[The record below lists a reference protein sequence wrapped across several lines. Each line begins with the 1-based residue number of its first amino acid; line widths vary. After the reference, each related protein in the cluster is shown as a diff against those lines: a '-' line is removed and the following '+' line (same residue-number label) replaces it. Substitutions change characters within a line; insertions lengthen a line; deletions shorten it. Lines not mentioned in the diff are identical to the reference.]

1 MIASPLKKSASY
13 APIPLGQDA
22 STKALPPVL
31 CILVLLGVVL
41 LAAGLL
47 STRFFSSWQAEL
59 SGKATIQVLPLDERS
74 LPFDARVQAALKLAQ
89 AQDHLVTQAEIIE
102 QSEMQGLLAPWLG
115 EGADLGLLPV
125 PALIAI
131 ELKKEVSVRDLS
143 PLRAEVEK
151 IAGASLDD
159 HTSWLV
165 SVRQSLMLLSLA
177 IYALVALVL
186 CAVVLIVFLLTR
198 AGLGRY
204 GQVVSLLHLVGAED
218 SFIIRQFVRHMLKL
232 AGKGVA
238 AGLLLAALVVWTML
252 WQLQQLLPEQ
262 TGFAIELAVGM
273 LLFAVLILGLVWQTT
288 KATAKA
294 MLADIF

>member
-1 MIASPLKKSASY
+1 MIFSSAKTSSSY

-74 LPFDARVQAALKLAQ
+74 IPFEDRVQAALKLAQ
-89 AQDHLVTQAEIIE
+89 AQNHLVVQAEIIG
-102 QSEMQGLLAPWLG
+102 QTEMQGLLAPWLG

-131 ELKKEVSVRDLS
+131 ELKQDITVRDLL

-165 SVRQSLMLLSLA
+165 SVQKSLMLLSLA

-232 AGKGVA
+232 AGKGVG
-238 AGLLLAALVVWTML
+238 AGLLLSAVVVWSML
-252 WQLQQLLPEQ
+252 WHLQQLLPQ
-262 TGFAIELAVGM
+262 QVGFSVELALGM
-273 LLFAVLILGLVWQTT
+273 LVFAGSILLLVWQTT
-288 KATAKA
+288 RATAQA

>member
-1 MIASPLKKSASY
+1 MIASLRKKSASY
-13 APIPLGQDA
+13 APIPLGQDV

-74 LPFDARVQAALKLAQ
+74 LPFDERVQAALKLAQ
-89 AQDHLVTQAEIIE
+89 AQDHLVTQAEIID
-102 QSEMQGLLAPWLG
+102 QREMQGLLAPWLG

-131 ELKKEVSVRDLS
+131 ELKKEVSVRDLL

-218 SFIIRQFVRHMLKL
+218 RFIIRQFVRHMLKL

-238 AGLLLAALVVWTML
+238 AGLVLAALVVWTML

-262 TGFAIELAVGM
+262 TGFAMELALGM
-273 LLFAVLILGLVWQTT
+273 LLFALLILGLVWQTT

>member
-13 APIPLGQDA
+13 APIPLGLDA

-74 LPFDARVQAALKLAQ
+74 LPFDERVQAALKLAQ

-218 SFIIRQFVRHMLKL
+218 RFIIRQFVRHMLKL

-238 AGLLLAALVVWTML
+238 AGLVLAALVVWTML

-262 TGFAIELAVGM
+262 TGFAMELALGM
-273 LLFAVLILGLVWQTT
+273 LLFALLILGLVWQTT